1 METMKTMN
9 FASEKETE
17 QKVLELTAKG
27 ISFRVTGRKS
37 IVIL

>member
-1 METMKTMN
+1 MRTMN

-17 QKVLELTAKG
+17 QKVVELTAKG
-27 ISFRVTGRKS
+27 VGFRVTGRKS